1 LTHVAARDEESPVRP
16 EENAGQGLEP
26 DQPGSWLV
34 TAGFIVLTLASVII
48 RQGTGAMIC
57 VPVLIGLLL
66 VIVLLTGDPP
76 GASGS

>member
-1 LTHVAARDEESPVRP
+1 MSLRVTRKAWFGPKKMLGWGWSPT
-16 EENAGQGLEP
+16 
-26 DQPGSWLV
+26 SWEGGLV

-48 RQGTGAMIC
+48 WQGTGAMIA

-76 GASGS
+76 GPPGS

>member
-1 LTHVAARDEESPVRP
+1 MLGWGWSPTSR
-16 EENAGQGLEP
+16 EG
-26 DQPGSWLV
+26 WLV

-48 RQGTGAMIC
+48 RQGTGAMIS

>member
-1 LTHVAARDEESPVRP
+1 MSLRVTRKAWFGSKRMLGRGWSPTSR
-16 EENAGQGLEP
+16 EG
-26 DQPGSWLV
+26 WLV